1 MNRRTFL
8 SSASLAAVPLSALR
22 ALAAEPAASQPAA
35 SQPASQDWQRASGL
49 RQVGSLKPRSAK
61 EIAASRVGVG
71 MECLDRR
78 MYRPEKTYAQL
89 AALGAK
95 WARLQTGW
103 ARCETTEGVYD
114 FAWLDEVVDAVIAAG
129 VKPWFN
135 VGYGNRLYSPDA
147 PHESA
152 VGQVPLYD
160 GERGVKGWESFLRAL
175 GQRYKDRIEQWE
187 IWNEP
192 NISSFWHPKH
202 KSSPVEYAKLVEI
215 SARAIRQTHP
225 KAQIAACI
233 SGMSP
238 DWIEKCLQAGMGPH
252 IHIFSIHPYNRE
264 LIPELNYASTIARI
278 RSVLSRLAPH
288 VRLWQGEC
296 GAPAQTTGHHDTWM
310 RLWNMNERNQAKW
323 VVRRIMLD
331 LFLDLDL
338 AQYFH
343 LCDLMEAPY
352 RQANGQE
359 RPPVMLGL
367 LHGKTYTPKLAYAA
381 MQSLATLLDDQA
393 AAEPGYYCALN
404 PAAGQAEPQQP
415 YTMLFRR
422 AGQPLLAY
430 YQAVNVQDDAPAVT
444 VDVEFS
450 CDGKAADILRQ
461 PVLVDPIS
469 QAIFAIEN
477 VERKPATPHHR
488 PAFRFRNLPCLDYP
502 LLITDKRAIS

>member
-8 SSASLAAVPLSALR
+8 SSASLAAAPLSALR
-22 ALAAEPAASQPAA
+22 AMAADPPASQPADA
-35 SQPASQDWQRASGL
+35 NWQEASGL
-49 RQVGSLKPRSAK
+49 KQVAALKIRSAK
-61 EIAASRVGVG
+61 EIASSRVGVG

-78 MYRPEKTYAQL
+78 MYFPEKTYAHL
-89 AALGAK
+89 TALGAK

-103 ARCETTEGVYD
+103 SRCETKEGVYD
-114 FAWLDEVVDAVIAAG
+114 FTWLDEVVDAVIAAG
-129 VKPWFN
+129 VRPWFN
-135 VGYGNRLYSPDA
+135 VGYGNKLYSPDS

-160 GERGVKGWESFLRAL
+160 GERGVKAWESFLRAL
-175 GQRYKDRIEQWE
+175 GERYKDRVAQWE

-192 NISSFWHPKH
+192 NISVFWHPKH

-233 SGMSP
+233 SGMDP
-238 DWIEKCLQAGMGPH
+238 TWIEKCLQAGMGPH
-252 IHIFSIHPYNRE
+252 INLFSIHPYNRE
-264 LIPELNYASTIARI
+264 MIPEINYASTVARI
-278 RSVLSRLAPH
+278 RSVLRRLAPH

-296 GAPAQTTGHHDTWM
+296 GAPAQTTGHSDTWM
-310 RLWNMNERNQAKW
+310 HLWNMNERNQAKW

-331 LFLDLDL
+331 LFMDLDL

-367 LHGKTYTPKLAYAA
+367 LHGKIYTPKLAYAA
-381 MQSLATLLDDQA
+381 MQSVATLLDDQTV
-393 AAEPGYYCALN
+393 AEPNYYCALT
-404 PAAGQAEPQQP
+404 PAAGHAQPQQP
-415 YTMLFRR
+415 NTMLFRR
-422 AGQPLLAY
+422 SGQPMLAY
-430 YQAVNVQDDAPAVT
+430 YQAVNVQDDAPPVT
-444 VDVEFS
+444 VDVDFS
-450 CDGKAADILRQ
+450 CDGKAASLLRE

-469 QAIFAIEN
+469 QKAFAMEN
-477 VERKPATPHHR
+477 VERKADKPYQR
-488 PAFRFRNLPCLDYP
+488 AFWRFKNVPCLDYP
-502 LLITDKRAIS
+502 LLITDKKAIQ